1 MSELEHPDY
10 ANQMAEMNSFLNLHT
25 NSPDHHQL
33 GDASAALKRQTHSYP
48 NSVSPSSPSV
58 HSMSLVGTPKMN
70 YDDMAFQKGQ
80 QTQNQQQGQTQ
91 GQGQQQQ
98 QQHHQHQQQ
107 GHPQH
112 QNQHQSHHNGTGQHN
127 NPHNGGR
134 FEDYSFWNDFIDDDR
149 NSPAATTTH
158 NSHVSP
164 TTTLPS
170 QAKPQTH
177 RSPANLTPP
186 GQPPQKYSGNGGNNG
201 SNGNNARYPFEM
213 KVPGITPNEIFHS
226 PLSEPMDPQ
235 NQNLANVYDDGSFT
249 PLVSPAVS
257 SFDPPMSGHSLNFAM
272 PNAFLSLEPS
282 DGHPGVMMQ
291 QQQQQYD
298 DKKGGSASAPA
309 SATRKRNSVAG
320 RAAAPRGGKA
330 RSGRATPVGG
340 TPVMGPQSGASSVA
354 GRVAKMSPMTR
365 PTGRA
370 SARAGSLSGPNSVG
384 GSPLVNPLVSASGNK
399 DSWSSDSISPESLP
413 DIVMP
418 PPQTRS
424 SVSSSSSSGHMKPAT
439 PSTLMDLPKGQN
451 EDIDMKD
458 ANSALEDAIRVT
470 RNLTSSRSSVSL
482 ASTGATPL
490 MSDANISPNTNI
502 SSVSSTPQIAAK
514 KQQQQHSGKK
524 GSISGSSNGG
534 SSSGGNGPGSSKIA
548 PQPPS
553 RRSSSVSASPAIMP
567 KISPQ
572 IKPMMSEGS
581 SLDYQTLLA
590 TKSNYQNIVEGKH
603 NALGLQYPEHLSV
616 NIASKRTSHKLAE
629 QGRRNRINN
638 ALADLGKLLVPE
650 SASTSKANTVENAI
664 DYIRKLKT
672 ELVEV
677 TTKAD
682 RLQAFLQAKGL
693 SDEFEATMGVLVK
706 EEDKNWQG
714 AES

>member
-33 GDASAALKRQTHSYP
+33 NDATSALKRQTHSYP

-70 YDDMAFQKGQ
+70 YDEMAFQKGQ
-80 QTQNQQQGQTQ
+80 Q
-91 GQGQQQQ
+91 QQQ
-98 QQHHQHQQQ
+98 QQHQQHQQ
-107 GHPQH
+107 HH
-112 QNQHQSHHNGTGQHN
+112 QQHHNGN
-127 NPHNGGR
+127 GR

-149 NSPAATTTH
+149 NSPAAAA
-158 NSHVSP
+158 HVSP

-170 QAKPQTH
+170 QPKPQTH
-177 RSPANLTPP
+177 RSPANITPP
-186 GQPPQKYSGNGGNNG
+186 GNTNGNGNN
-201 SNGNNARYPFEM
+201 NNNARYPFEM

-272 PNAFLSLEPS
+272 PNAFLSLDPE
-282 DGHPGVMMQ
+282 HPGVMMQ
-291 QQQQQYD
+291 QYD
-298 DKKGGSASAPA
+298 DKKGAAGAAGAS
-309 SATRKRNSVAG
+309 RKRNSVVG
-320 RAAAPRGGKA
+320 RGAPRGGKA

-340 TPVMGPQSGASSVA
+340 TPVMAPQAGAAVA

-502 SSVSSTPQIAAK
+502 SSAASTPQIAAK
-514 KQQQQHSGKK
+514 KQPNKK
-524 GSISGSSNGG
+524 GSVSGSS
-534 SSSGGNGPGSSKIA
+534 SSKIA

-553 RRSSSVSASPAIMP
+553 RRSSSVSASPALMP

-682 RLQAFLQAKGL
+682 QLQAFLQAKGL
-693 SDEFEATMGVLVK
+693 QDEFEATMGVLVK

>member
-25 NSPDHHQL
+25 NSPDHQL
-33 GDASAALKRQTHSYP
+33 ADASALKRQTHSYP
-48 NSVSPSSPSV
+48 NSVSPASPSV
-58 HSMSLVGTPKMN
+58 HSMSLVGTPKMQ

-80 QTQNQQQGQTQ
+80 QTQNQTQNQNQPNQQNQ
-91 GQGQQQQ
+91 
-98 QQHHQHQQQ
+98 
-107 GHPQH
+107 PNH
-112 QNQHQSHHNGTGQHN
+112 QNQH
-127 NPHNGGR
+127 PHNGR

-149 NSPAATTTH
+149 NS
-158 NSHVSP
+158 HVSP
-164 TTTLPS
+164 TTLPS
-170 QAKPQTH
+170 QAKPQSH
-177 RSPANLTPP
+177 RSPANHTPP
-186 GQPPQKYSGNGGNNG
+186 AQPQKYAQPNS
-201 SNGNNARYPFEM
+201 RYPFEM

-226 PLSEPMDPQ
+226 PLSEPLDAQ
-235 NQNLANVYDDGSFT
+235 NQSLATVYDDGSFT

-257 SFDPPMSGHSLNFAM
+257 SFDPPISGHSLNFAM
-272 PNAFLSLEPS
+272 PNAFLSLDPE
-282 DGHPGVMMQ
+282 HHMMQ
-291 QQQQQYD
+291 QQQYEG
-298 DKKGGSASAPA
+298 DKKAASAPA
-309 SATRKRNSVAG
+309 SASRKRNSVA
-320 RAAAPRGGKA
+320 RAAPRGGKA

-340 TPVMGPQSGASSVA
+340 TPVMGPQAGAS

-384 GSPLVNPLVSASGNK
+384 GSPLVNPLVSASGK

-418 PPQTRS
+418 PPQARS
-424 SVSSSSSSGHMKPAT
+424 SVSSASSSGHMKPAT
-439 PSTLMDLPKGQN
+439 PSTLMDLPKGQP

-490 MSDANISPNTNI
+490 MSDANISPNTNV
-502 SSVSSTPQIAAK
+502 SSVASTPQIAAK
-514 KQQQQHSGKK
+514 KQTKK
-524 GSISGSSNGG
+524 GSVSGASSN
-534 SSSGGNGPGSSKIA
+534 GSSKIA

-553 RRSSSVSASPAIMP
+553 RRSSSVSASPALMP

-572 IKPMMSEGS
+572 IKPMMAEGS

-664 DYIRKLKT
+664 DYIRKLKA
-672 ELVEV
+672 ELVDV
-677 TTKAD
+677 TTRAD

-693 SDEFEATMGVLVK
+693 ADEFEATMGVLVK
-706 EEDKNWQG
+706 EEDKNWQE

>member
-1 MSELEHPDY
+1 
-10 ANQMAEMNSFLNLHT
+10 MA
-25 NSPDHHQL
+25 PQA
-33 GDASAALKRQTHSYP
+33 GAA
-48 NSVSPSSPSV
+48 
-58 HSMSLVGTPKMN
+58 
-70 YDDMAFQKGQ
+70 
-80 QTQNQQQGQTQ
+80 
-91 GQGQQQQ
+91 
-98 QQHHQHQQQ
+98 
-107 GHPQH
+107 
-112 QNQHQSHHNGTGQHN
+112 
-127 NPHNGGR
+127 
-134 FEDYSFWNDFIDDDR
+134 
-149 NSPAATTTH
+149 
-158 NSHVSP
+158 
-164 TTTLPS
+164 
-170 QAKPQTH
+170 
-177 RSPANLTPP
+177 
-186 GQPPQKYSGNGGNNG
+186 
-201 SNGNNARYPFEM
+201 
-213 KVPGITPNEIFHS
+213 
-226 PLSEPMDPQ
+226 
-235 NQNLANVYDDGSFT
+235 
-249 PLVSPAVS
+249 
-257 SFDPPMSGHSLNFAM
+257 
-272 PNAFLSLEPS
+272 
-282 DGHPGVMMQ
+282 
-291 QQQQQYD
+291 
-298 DKKGGSASAPA
+298 
-309 SATRKRNSVAG
+309 
-320 RAAAPRGGKA
+320 
-330 RSGRATPVGG
+330 
-340 TPVMGPQSGASSVA
+340 VA

-502 SSVSSTPQIAAK
+502 SSAASTPQIAAK
-514 KQQQQHSGKK
+514 KQPNKK
-524 GSISGSSNGG
+524 GSVSGSS
-534 SSSGGNGPGSSKIA
+534 SSKIA

-553 RRSSSVSASPAIMP
+553 RRSSSVSASPALMP

-682 RLQAFLQAKGL
+682 QLQAFLQAKGL
-693 SDEFEATMGVLVK
+693 QDEFEATMGVLVK

>member
-33 GDASAALKRQTHSYP
+33 GEPSNSLKRQTHSYP

-58 HSMSLVGTPKMN
+58 HSMSLVGTPKMG
-70 YDDMAFQKGQ
+70 YDDMAFQKSQ
-80 QTQNQQQGQTQ
+80 PQS
-91 GQGQQQQ
+91 QGQQQQ
-98 QQHHQHQQQ
+98 QPQNQQHHQQQQQTHQQT
-107 GHPQH
+107 HSQH
-112 QNQHQSHHNGTGQHN
+112 QPHHNGNGHN
-127 NPHNGGR
+127 SHNGQR

-149 NSPAATTTH
+149 NSPAASSAH

-177 RSPANLTPP
+177 RSPVNLTPP
-186 GQPPQKYSGNGGNNG
+186 GQPPQKYSGNG
-201 SNGNNARYPFEM
+201 SNGNAARYPFEM

-226 PLSEPMDPQ
+226 PLSEPMD

-257 SFDPPMSGHSLNFAM
+257 SFDPPMSSHSLNFAM

-298 DKKGGSASAPA
+298 DKKAPGSAS
-309 SATRKRNSVAG
+309 SSSRKRNSVAG
-320 RAAAPRGGKA
+320 RTAPSRGGKP

-490 MSDANISPNTNI
+490 MSDVNISPNTNV

-514 KQQQQHSGKK
+514 KQQHGGRK
-524 GSISGSSNGG
+524 GSMSSGSNG
-534 SSSGGNGPGSSKIA
+534 NAPGSSKIA

-553 RRSSSVSASPAIMP
+553 RRSSSVSASPALMP

-693 SDEFEATMGVLVK
+693 ADEFEATMGVLVK
-706 EEDKNWQG
+706 EEDKNWQQS
-714 AES
+714 AESN